1 MADFNELEDL
11 IVECRKAKV
20 RADHHNEQLRDLK
33 QKLRVFMIDSGIKE
47 CNGVE
52 IRRGFSFDIG
62 MFKLEFP
69 ELAKIYVKEVTTT
82 TTKDV
87 LAKKD
92 QVIIKAKHP
101 KAYNE
106 CIAENTPQ
114 VRGL

>member
-1 MADFNELEDL
+1 MNNELELL
-11 IVECRKAKV
+11 IAKGRGV
-20 RADHHNEQLRDLK
+20 KTRADASNKELRELK
-33 QKLRVFMIDSGIKE
+33 EKIRVFMIDSGIKE
-47 CNGVE
+47 CDGVE

-69 ELAKIYVKEVTTT
+69 DLAKIYVKEVSTT

-87 LAKKD
+87 LSKKD
-92 QVIIKAKHP
+92 KNIIKEKHV

-106 CIAENTPQ
+106 CIIENTPQ